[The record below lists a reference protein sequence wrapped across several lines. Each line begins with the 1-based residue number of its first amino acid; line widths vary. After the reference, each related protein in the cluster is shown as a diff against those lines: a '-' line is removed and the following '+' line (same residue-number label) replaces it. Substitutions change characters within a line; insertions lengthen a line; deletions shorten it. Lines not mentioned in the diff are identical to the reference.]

1 MKGLGIIPARY
12 GSTRFPGK
20 PLIEING
27 KSMIRRVIDQAK
39 KCSSLAEVWV
49 ATDDE
54 RIFNHVVEYGCKAF
68 YTSEHCNS
76 GTERICELLPNIEGQ
91 FDFVLN
97 IQGDEPFVHVESLEE
112 LSKALISSETDI
124 ATLAVQIENREEAN
138 DSNRVKVVFS
148 TSGRALYFSRSTIP
162 FARNGEPNYFKHLG
176 VYAYSTNALQQI
188 NTMNA
193 SSLELTESLEQLRW
207 LENDLTISVV
217 VTSHDSTGIDTPA
230 DLLKYQA

>member
-1 MKGLGIIPARY
+1 MKGLGIIPARF

-20 PLIEING
+20 PLVEING

-39 KCSSLAEVWV
+39 KCQSLQDIWV

-54 RIFNHVVEYGCKAF
+54 RIFKHVEEYGCKAF
-68 YTSEHCNS
+68 YTSENCNS
-76 GTERICELLPNIEGQ
+76 GTERICELLPNIVEQ

-112 LSKALISSETDI
+112 LTNALIASKSDI
-124 ATLAVQIENREEAN
+124 ATLAVQIENRDEAN

-162 FARNGEPNYFKHLG
+162 FARNGEPDYFKHLG
-176 VYAYSTNALQQI
+176 VYAYTTNALQQI
-188 NTMNA
+188 KNLQA
-193 SSLELTESLEQLRW
+193 SALELTESLEQLRW
-207 LENDLTISVV
+207 LEHDLTISVV
-217 VTSHDSTGIDTPA
+217 VTSHDSTGVDTPE
-230 DLLKYQA
+230 DLVKYQA

>member
-1 MKGLGIIPARY
+1 
-12 GSTRFPGK
+12 
-20 PLIEING
+20 
-27 KSMIRRVIDQAK
+27 MIRRVIDQAK
-39 KCSSLAEVWV
+39 KCSSLSDVWV

-54 RIFNHVVEYGCKAF
+54 RIFNHVEEYGCKAF
-68 YTSEHCNS
+68 YTSEDCNS
-76 GTERICELLPNIEGQ
+76 GTERICELLPNIEGH

-176 VYAYSTNALQQI
+176 VYAYTTNALQQI
-188 NTMNA
+188 NHLKP
-193 SSLELTESLEQLRW
+193 SPLELTESLEQLRW
-207 LENDLTISVV
+207 LEYDLSISVV

>member
-1 MKGLGIIPARY
+1 MKGLGIIPARF

-20 PLIEING
+20 PLVEING

-39 KCSSLAEVWV
+39 KCQSLQEIWV

-54 RIFNHVVEYGCKAF
+54 RIFKHVEEYGCKAF
-68 YTSEHCNS
+68 YTSENCNS
-76 GTERICELLPNIEGQ
+76 GTERICELLPTIDGN

-112 LSKALISSETDI
+112 LSNALISSKSDI
-124 ATLAVQIENREEAN
+124 ATLAVQLENREEAN

-148 TSGRALYFSRSTIP
+148 NSGRALYFSRSTIP
-162 FARNGEPNYFKHLG
+162 FARNGVPDYFKHLG
-176 VYAYSTNALQQI
+176 VYAYTTNALRHI
-188 NTMNA
+188 KNLHA
-193 SSLELTESLEQLRW
+193 STLELTESLEQLRW

-217 VTSHDSTGIDTPA
+217 VTSHDSTGIDTPE

>member
-1 MKGLGIIPARY
+1 
-12 GSTRFPGK
+12 
-20 PLIEING
+20 
-27 KSMIRRVIDQAK
+27 MIRRVIDQAK

-68 YTSEHCNS
+68 YTSKDCNS
-76 GTERICELLPNIEGQ
+76 GTERICELLPNIEGH

-176 VYAYSTNALQQI
+176 VYAYTTNALQQI
-188 NTMNA
+188 NHLKP
-193 SSLELTESLEQLRW
+193 SPLELTESLEQLRW
-207 LENDLTISVV
+207 LEYDLSISVV

>member
-1 MKGLGIIPARY
+1 MKGLGIIPARF

-54 RIFNHVVEYGCKAF
+54 RIFNHVEEYGCKAI
-68 YTSEHCNS
+68 YTSEDCNS
-76 GTERICELLPNIEGQ
+76 GTERICELLPNILGQ

-97 IQGDEPFVHVESLEE
+97 IQGDEPFVHVASLEE
-112 LSKALISSETDI
+112 LSNALIHSKSDI
-124 ATLAVQIENREEAN
+124 ATLAVQTDNSEEAI

-148 TSGRALYFSRSTIP
+148 NSGRAMYFSRSTIP
-162 FARNGEPNYFKHLG
+162 FARNGEPDYFKHLG
-176 VYAYSTNALQQI
+176 VYAYTTNALQQLK
-188 NTMNA
+188 TLKP
-193 SSLELTESLEQLRW
+193 SSLEMTESLEQLRW

>member
-68 YTSEHCNS
+68 YTSEDCNS
-76 GTERICELLPNIEGQ
+76 GTERICELLPNIEGH

-176 VYAYSTNALQQI
+176 VYAYTTNALQQI
-188 NTMNA
+188 NHLKP
-193 SSLELTESLEQLRW
+193 SPLELTESLEQLRW
-207 LENDLTISVV
+207 LEYDLSISVV

>member
-20 PLIEING
+20 PLIEIDR

-39 KCSSLAEVWV
+39 KCSSLADVWV

-54 RIFNHVVEYGCKAF
+54 RIFNHVEEYGCKAF
-68 YTSEHCNS
+68 YTSEDCNS
-76 GTERICELLPNIEGQ
+76 GTERICELLPNIEGK

-112 LSKALISSETDI
+112 LSNALIASKTDI
-124 ATLAVQIENREEAN
+124 ATLAVQIKNRQEAN

-148 TSGRALYFSRSTIP
+148 ASGRALYFSRSTIP

-176 VYAYSTNALQQI
+176 VYAYTTNALQQI
-188 NTMNA
+188 KMLKP

-207 LENDLTISVV
+207 LEHDLSISVV
-217 VTSHDSTGIDTPA
+217 VTSHDSTGIDTPD

>member
-68 YTSEHCNS
+68 YTSEDCNS

-91 FDFVLN
+91 FGFVLN

-112 LSKALISSETDI
+112 LSNALIASKTDI
-124 ATLAVQIENREEAN
+124 ATLAVQIENSEEVN

-176 VYAYSTNALQQI
+176 VYAYTTNALQQI
-188 NTMNA
+188 NHLKP
-193 SSLELTESLEQLRW
+193 SPLELTESLEQLRW
-207 LENDLTISVV
+207 LEHDLTISLV
-217 VTSHDSTGIDTPA
+217 VTSHDSTGIDTPE
-230 DLLKYQA
+230 DLVKYQA

>member
-1 MKGLGIIPARY
+1 MKGLGIIPARF

-20 PLIEING
+20 PLVEING

-39 KCSSLAEVWV
+39 KCQSLQDVWV

-54 RIFNHVVEYGCKAF
+54 RIFQHVEEYGCKAF
-68 YTSEHCNS
+68 YTSENCNS
-76 GTERICELLPNIEGQ
+76 GTERICELLPNINGQ

-112 LSKALISSETDI
+112 LTTALRSSQSDI
-124 ATLAVQIENREEAN
+124 ATLAVQIENPEDAK

-148 TSGRALYFSRSTIP
+148 NSGRALYFSRTTIP
-162 FARNGEPNYFKHLG
+162 FARNGEPDYFKHLG
-176 VYAYSTNALQQI
+176 VYAYTTKALQRIQ
-188 NTMNA
+188 NLQA
-193 SSLELTESLEQLRW
+193 SPLELTESLEQLRW
-207 LENDLTISVV
+207 LENDLTISII
-217 VTSHDSTGIDTPA
+217 VTSHDSTGIDTPE

>member
-1 MKGLGIIPARY
+1 MKGLGIIPARF

-20 PLIEING
+20 PLVEING

-39 KCSSLAEVWV
+39 KCQSLQEIWV

-54 RIFNHVVEYGCKAF
+54 RIFKHVEEYGCKAF
-68 YTSEHCNS
+68 YTSENCNS
-76 GTERICELLPNIEGQ
+76 GTERICELLPTIDGN

-112 LSKALISSETDI
+112 LSNALISSKSDI

-148 TSGRALYFSRSTIP
+148 NSGRALYFSRSTIP
-162 FARNGEPNYFKHLG
+162 FARNGVPDYFKHLG
-176 VYAYSTNALQQI
+176 VYAYTTNALRHIKNLQ
-188 NTMNA
+188 A
-193 SSLELTESLEQLRW
+193 SALELTESLEQLRW

-217 VTSHDSTGIDTPA
+217 VTSHDSTGIDTPE

>member
-1 MKGLGIIPARY
+1 MKGLGIIPARF

-27 KSMIRRVIDQAK
+27 KSMIRRVIDQARQ
-39 KCSSLAEVWV
+39 CQSLQDVWV

-54 RIFNHVVEYGCKAF
+54 RIFKHVEQYGCKAF
-68 YTSEHCNS
+68 YTSQDCNS
-76 GTERICELLPNIEGQ
+76 GTERICELLPSIEGH

-112 LSKALISSETDI
+112 LSNALMTSKTDI
-124 ATLAVQIENREEAN
+124 ATLAVEIDNSEEAN

-148 TSGRALYFSRSTIP
+148 TSGRAMYFSRSTIP
-162 FARNGEPNYFKHLG
+162 FARNAEPNYFKHLG
-176 VYAYSTNALQQI
+176 VYAYTTHALQQI
-188 NTMNA
+188 KLLKP

-207 LENDLTISVV
+207 LEHDLTISIV
-217 VTSHDSTGIDTPA
+217 VTSHDSTGIDTPD

>member
-20 PLIEING
+20 PLVEING

-39 KCSSLAEVWV
+39 KCTSLSEVWV

-54 RIFNHVVEYGCKAF
+54 RIFSHVEEYGCKAI
-68 YTSEHCNS
+68 YTSENCNS
-76 GTERICELLPNIEGQ
+76 GTERICELLPHFEND

-112 LSKALISSETDI
+112 LATALTSSQRDI
-124 ATLAVQIENREEAN
+124 ATLAVQIESTEEAN

-148 TSGRALYFSRSTIP
+148 TSGRALYFSRSIIP
-162 FARNGEPNYFKHLG
+162 FARNGQPNYFKHLG
-176 VYAYSTNALQQI
+176 VYAYTTKALQMIEILQ
-188 NTMNA
+188 A
-193 SSLELTESLEQLRW
+193 SHLELTESLEQLRW
-207 LENDLTISVV
+207 IENDLTISIV
-217 VTSHDSTGIDTPA
+217 VTSHDSTGIDTPE
-230 DLLKYQA
+230 DLLKYQS

>member
-20 PLIEING
+20 PLVEING

-39 KCSSLAEVWV
+39 KCPSLQDVWV

-54 RIFNHVVEYGCKAF
+54 RIFNHVEEYGCKAV
-68 YTSEHCNS
+68 YTSEDCNS
-76 GTERICELLPNIEGQ
+76 GTERICELLPHIEND

-112 LSKALISSETDI
+112 LSKALIASKTDI
-124 ATLAVQIENREEAN
+124 ATLAVYIENIEEAT

-162 FARNGEPNYFKHLG
+162 FARNGEPDYFKHLG
-176 VYAYSTNALQQI
+176 VYAYTTDALQQI
-188 NTMNA
+188 KLLNP

-207 LENDLTISVV
+207 LEHDLSISVV

>member
-1 MKGLGIIPARY
+1 MKGLGIIPARF

-39 KCSSLAEVWV
+39 KCSSLADVWV

-54 RIFNHVVEYGCKAF
+54 RIFKHVEQYGCKAF
-68 YTSEHCNS
+68 YTSEDCNS
-76 GTERICELLPNIEGQ
+76 GTERICEILPSIEGH

-112 LSKALISSETDI
+112 LSNALIASKTDI
-124 ATLAVQIENREEAN
+124 ATLAVQIESIEEAN

-148 TSGRALYFSRSTIP
+148 NSRKALYFSRSIIP
-162 FARNGEPNYFKHLG
+162 FARNGQPDYFKHLG
-176 VYAYSTNALQQI
+176 VYAYTTNALQQI
-188 NTMNA
+188 NQLKA
-193 SSLELTESLEQLRW
+193 GPLELTESLEQLRW
-207 LENDLTISVV
+207 LEHDLTISVV
-217 VTSHDSTGIDTPA
+217 VTSRDSTGIDTPE
-230 DLLKYQA
+230 DLLKYQV

>member
-20 PLIEING
+20 PLVEING

-39 KCSSLAEVWV
+39 KCQSLQDVWV

-54 RIFNHVVEYGCKAF
+54 RIFKHVEEYCCKAF
-68 YTSEHCNS
+68 YTSELCNS
-76 GTERICELLPNIEGQ
+76 GTERICELLPHIEND

-112 LSKALISSETDI
+112 LSNALIASKSDI
-124 ATLAVQIENREEAN
+124 ATLAVQLENRVEAN

-148 TSGRALYFSRSTIP
+148 NSGRALYFSRSTIP
-162 FARNGEPNYFKHLG
+162 FARNGEPDYFKHLG
-176 VYAYSTNALQQI
+176 VYAYTTNALQQI
-188 NTMNA
+188 KNLQA
-193 SSLELTESLEQLRW
+193 SALELTESLEQLRW
-207 LENDLTISVV
+207 LEHDLTISVV
-217 VTSHDSTGIDTPA
+217 VTSHDSTGIDSPE

>member
-68 YTSEHCNS
+68 YTSEDCNS
-76 GTERICELLPNIEGQ
+76 GTERICELLPNIEGH

-176 VYAYSTNALQQI
+176 VYAYTTNALQQI
-188 NTMNA
+188 NHLK
-193 SSLELTESLEQLRW
+193 SSPLELTESLEQLRW
-207 LENDLTISVV
+207 LEYDLSISVV

>member
-1 MKGLGIIPARY
+1 MKGLGIIPARF

-20 PLIEING
+20 PLVEING

-39 KCSSLAEVWV
+39 KCQSLQDVWV

-54 RIFNHVVEYGCKAF
+54 RIFQHVEEYGCKAF
-68 YTSEHCNS
+68 YTSENCNS
-76 GTERICELLPNIEGQ
+76 GTERICELLPNIQEH

-112 LSKALISSETDI
+112 LSNALITSKSDI
-124 ATLAVQIENREEAN
+124 ATLAVQIENREEAH

-162 FARNGEPNYFKHLG
+162 FARNGEPDYFKHLG
-176 VYAYSTNALQQI
+176 VYAYTTNALQQI
-188 NTMNA
+188 KNLQA
-193 SSLELTESLEQLRW
+193 SALELTESLEQLRW
-207 LENDLTISVV
+207 LEHDLTISVV
-217 VTSHDSTGIDTPA
+217 VTSHDSTGIDTPE
-230 DLLKYQA
+230 DLVKYQA

>member
-39 KCSSLAEVWV
+39 KCLSLQEVWV

-54 RIFNHVVEYGCKAF
+54 RIFNHVEEYGCKAV
-68 YTSEHCNS
+68 YTSENCNS
-76 GTERICELLPNIEGQ
+76 GTERICELLPQIENN

-112 LSKALISSETDI
+112 LSNALNISKTDI
-124 ATLAVQIENREEAN
+124 ATLAVQIENSEEAH

-148 TSGRALYFSRSTIP
+148 ASGKALYFSRSIIP
-162 FARNGEPNYFKHLG
+162 FARNGQPDYFKHLG
-176 VYAYSTNALQQI
+176 VYAYTTKALQQI
-188 NTMNA
+188 NHLKA
-193 SSLELTESLEQLRW
+193 SPLEMTESLEQLRW
-207 LENDLTISVV
+207 LEHDLTISLV

-230 DLLKYQA
+230 DLLKFQF

>member
-1 MKGLGIIPARY
+1 MKGLGIIPARF

-68 YTSEHCNS
+68 YTSEDCNS
-76 GTERICELLPNIEGQ
+76 GTERICELLPNIEGH

-176 VYAYSTNALQQI
+176 VYAYTTNALQQI
-188 NTMNA
+188 NHLKP
-193 SSLELTESLEQLRW
+193 SPLELTESLEQLRW
-207 LENDLTISVV
+207 LEYDLSISVV

>member
-1 MKGLGIIPARY
+1 MKGLGIIPARF

-39 KCSSLAEVWV
+39 KCSSRAEVWV

-68 YTSEHCNS
+68 YTSEDCNS
-76 GTERICELLPNIEGQ
+76 GTERICELLPNIEGH

-176 VYAYSTNALQQI
+176 VYAYTTNALQQI
-188 NTMNA
+188 NHLKP
-193 SSLELTESLEQLRW
+193 SPLELTESLEQLRW
-207 LENDLTISVV
+207 LEYDLSISVV

>member
-76 GTERICELLPNIEGQ
+76 GTERICELLPNILGQ
-91 FDFVLN
+91 FGFVLN

-112 LSKALISSETDI
+112 LSNALIASKTDI
-124 ATLAVQIENREEAN
+124 ATLAVQLENREEAN

-176 VYAYSTNALQQI
+176 VYAYTTNALQQI
-188 NTMNA
+188 NHLKP
-193 SSLELTESLEQLRW
+193 SPLELTESLEQLRW
-207 LENDLTISVV
+207 LEHDLSISVV

>member
-76 GTERICELLPNIEGQ
+76 GTERICELLPNIEGH

-112 LSKALISSETDI
+112 LSSALIASKTDI
-124 ATLAVQIENREEAN
+124 ATLAVQLENSEEAN

-176 VYAYSTNALQQI
+176 VYAYTTNALQQI
-188 NTMNA
+188 NHLKP
-193 SSLELTESLEQLRW
+193 SPLELTESLEQLRW
-207 LENDLTISVV
+207 LEYDLSISVV

>member
-20 PLIEING
+20 PLVEING

-39 KCSSLAEVWV
+39 KCSSLTEVWV

-54 RIFNHVVEYGCKAF
+54 RIFNHVEAYGCKVV
-68 YTSEHCNS
+68 YTSENCNS
-76 GTERICELLPNIEGQ
+76 GTERICELLPSFENE

-97 IQGDEPFVHVESLEE
+97 IQGDEPFVHVESLNE
-112 LSKALISSETDI
+112 LCTALIASQTDI
-124 ATLAVQIENREEAN
+124 ATLAVQMESKDEAN
-138 DSNRVKVVFS
+138 DPNRVKVVFS

-162 FARNGEPNYFKHLG
+162 FARNGEPDYFKHLG
-176 VYAYSTNALQQI
+176 VYAYTTKALQQI
-188 NTMNA
+188 QSVKA
-193 SSLELTESLEQLRW
+193 SPLELTESLEQLRW

-217 VTSHDSTGIDTPA
+217 VTSHDSTGIDTPE
-230 DLLKYQA
+230 DLLKYQD

>member
-1 MKGLGIIPARY
+1 MKGLGIIPARF

-39 KCSSLAEVWV
+39 KCQSLQDIWV

-54 RIFNHVVEYGCKAF
+54 RIFNHVEEYGCKAF
-68 YTSEHCNS
+68 YTSEDCNS
-76 GTERICELLPNIEGQ
+76 GTERICELLPTIEGQ

-112 LSKALISSETDI
+112 LSNALISSKTDI
-124 ATLAVQIENREEAN
+124 ATLAVQIENKEEAN

-148 TSGRALYFSRSTIP
+148 ASGRAMYFSRSTIP
-162 FARNGEPNYFKHLG
+162 FARNGAPDYFKHLG
-176 VYAYSTNALQQI
+176 VYAYTASALQQI
-188 NTMNA
+188 NKLKA

-217 VTSHDSTGIDTPA
+217 VTSHDSTGIDSPD

>member
-1 MKGLGIIPARY
+1 MKGLGIIPARF

-39 KCSSLAEVWV
+39 KCSSLADVWV

-54 RIFNHVVEYGCKAF
+54 RIFKHVEEYGCKAF
-68 YTSEHCNS
+68 YTSEDCNRGS
-76 GTERICELLPNIEGQ
+76 ERICDLLPNIDGQ

-112 LSKALISSETDI
+112 LSNALISSKTDI
-124 ATLAVQIENREEAN
+124 ATLAVQIENAEEAN

-162 FARNGEPNYFKHLG
+162 FARNGEPDYFKHLG
-176 VYAYSTNALQQI
+176 VYAFTTNALQQI
-188 NTMNA
+188 KLLKP

-217 VTSHDSTGIDTPA
+217 VTSHDSTGIDTPD
-230 DLLKYQA
+230 DLLKYQM

>member
-68 YTSEHCNS
+68 YTSEDCNS

-112 LSKALISSETDI
+112 LSNALIASKTDI
-124 ATLAVQIENREEAN
+124 ATLAVQLENSEEAN

-176 VYAYSTNALQQI
+176 VYAYTTNALQQI
-188 NTMNA
+188 NHLKP
-193 SSLELTESLEQLRW
+193 SPLELTESLEQLRW
-207 LENDLTISVV
+207 LEHDLSISVV

>member
-1 MKGLGIIPARY
+1 MKGLGIIPARF

-20 PLIEING
+20 PLVEING

-39 KCSSLAEVWV
+39 KCQSLQDVWV

-54 RIFNHVVEYGCKAF
+54 RIFKHVEEYGCKAF
-68 YTSEHCNS
+68 YTSEDCNS

-112 LSKALISSETDI
+112 LSQALVASKSDI
-124 ATLAVQIENREEAN
+124 ATLAVQMENREEAN

-148 TSGRALYFSRSTIP
+148 ATGRALYFSRSTIP
-162 FARNGEPNYFKHLG
+162 FARNGEPDYFKHLG
-176 VYAYSTNALQQI
+176 IYAYTMNALQQI
-188 NTMNA
+188 NTLNA

-207 LENDLTISVV
+207 LEHDLTISVV
-217 VTSHDSTGIDTPA
+217 VTSHDSTGIDTPE

>member
-20 PLIEING
+20 PLVEING
-27 KSMIRRVIDQAK
+27 ISMIRRVIDQAK
-39 KCSSLAEVWV
+39 QCPSLQDVWV

-54 RIFNHVVEYGCKAF
+54 RIFNHVVEYGCKAV
-68 YTSEHCNS
+68 YTSENCNS
-76 GTERICELLPNIEGQ
+76 GTERICELLPQIEND

-112 LSKALISSETDI
+112 LSTALISTKTDI
-124 ATLAVQIENREEAN
+124 ATLAVQMENSQEAN
-138 DSNRVKVVFS
+138 DTNRVKVVFS

-176 VYAYSTNALQQI
+176 VYAYTTNALQQI
-188 NTMNA
+188 NNLNA
-193 SSLELTESLEQLRW
+193 SSLELSESLEQLRW

>member
-1 MKGLGIIPARY
+1 MKGLGIIPARF

-39 KCSSLAEVWV
+39 KCSSLADVWV

-54 RIFNHVVEYGCKAF
+54 RIFKHVVEYGCKAF
-68 YTSEHCNS
+68 YTSEDCNS
-76 GTERICELLPNIEGQ
+76 GTERICELLPKIEEQ

-112 LSKALISSETDI
+112 LSNALMTSKTDI
-124 ATLAVQIENREEAN
+124 ATLAVEIDNSEEAN

-148 TSGRALYFSRSTIP
+148 TSGRAMYFSRSTIP
-162 FARNGEPNYFKHLG
+162 FARNAEPNYFKHLG
-176 VYAYSTNALQQI
+176 VYAYTTHALQQI
-188 NTMNA
+188 KLLKP

-207 LENDLTISVV
+207 LEHDLTISIV
-217 VTSHDSTGIDTPA
+217 VTSYDSTGIDTPD

>member
-39 KCSSLAEVWV
+39 KCQSLQEVWV

-54 RIFNHVVEYGCKAF
+54 RIFNHVEEYGCKAV
-68 YTSEHCNS
+68 YTSENCNS
-76 GTERICELLPNIEGQ
+76 GTERICELLPHIEND

-112 LSKALISSETDI
+112 LSKALIASKTDI
-124 ATLAVQIENREEAN
+124 ATLAVQIENSEEAN
-138 DSNRVKVVFS
+138 DTNRVKVVFS

-176 VYAYSTNALQQI
+176 VYAYTTNALQQI
-188 NTMNA
+188 NTLNA
-193 SSLELTESLEQLRW
+193 SSLEMTESLEQLRW

>member
-1 MKGLGIIPARY
+1 MKGLGIIPARF

-20 PLIEING
+20 PLVEING

-39 KCSSLAEVWV
+39 KCQSLQDVWV

-54 RIFNHVVEYGCKAF
+54 RIFNHVEEYGCKAF
-68 YTSEHCNS
+68 YTSENCNS
-76 GTERICELLPNIEGQ
+76 GTERICELLPNIHGQ

-112 LSKALISSETDI
+112 LSNALIASKSDI
-124 ATLAVQIENREEAN
+124 ATLAVQIENQEEAN

-162 FARNGEPNYFKHLG
+162 FARNGEPDYFKHLG
-176 VYAYSTNALQQI
+176 VYAYTTNALQQI
-188 NTMNA
+188 KNLQA
-193 SSLELTESLEQLRW
+193 SALELTESLEQLRW
-207 LENDLTISVV
+207 LEHDLTISVV
-217 VTSHDSTGIDTPA
+217 VTSHDSTGVDTPE
-230 DLLKYQA
+230 DLVKYQA